1 MSFSK
6 CQTSSDEREMVTE
19 MVKEHFTLEDEA
31 VSFIF
36 VIESCILA
44 HVHHKSLIFRSELE
58 VQLVAN

>member
-44 HVHHKSLIFRSELE
+44 HVQSLIFRFELE